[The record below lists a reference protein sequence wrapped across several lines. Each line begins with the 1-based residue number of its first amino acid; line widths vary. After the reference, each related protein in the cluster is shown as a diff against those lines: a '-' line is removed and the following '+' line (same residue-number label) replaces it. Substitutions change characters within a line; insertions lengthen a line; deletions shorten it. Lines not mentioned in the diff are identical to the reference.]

1 MKKNLLKRIPV
12 STFLFIGYALIIL
25 IGSILLFMPFAS
37 ADGES
42 HAYID
47 CLFTSVSA
55 TCVTGLVP
63 FNTGLEWSTFGQIV
77 IMMLIQV
84 GGLGFMTV
92 ITLFYLLFGKRIG
105 VHDQNIL
112 MHSHGSFSVGD
123 IIPLIRKILIM
134 TFAVE
139 ANGALILFLSFYG
152 THGMKGLYYA
162 IFTSISAFCNAGFDV
177 FGGNSMTGFASNPVV
192 LITVSALIIAGG
204 LGFVVWSDIFKNKF
218 NLKKCQL
225 HTNVVLIVN
234 AILIFGGALLFF
246 ILEFT
251 DVGVKGNFSDMPLGD
266 KIVNSIFMSVSPRT
280 AGFNS
285 VDLTQVSGPGQFLTI
300 ILMFIGGNSCST
312 AGGIKV
318 TTAVV
323 VLANLVASAKNKKE
337 VKLMNRRVSNE
348 VVKQASAVLISYM
361 LLTVSAV
368 LLMGIFEP
376 FGLNEILFEVV
387 SAVATVGLSLDVTP
401 HLSVIS
407 KVIVILLMYVG
418 RLGAFT
424 LFELL
429 FSRSKKEYISRPEG
443 KIMVG

>member
-1 MKKNLLKRIPV
+1 MNKTFLKRIPI
-12 STFLFIGYALIIL
+12 SAFLFIGYALIIL
-25 IGSILLFMPFAS
+25 VGSGLLALPFAS
-37 ADGES
+37 ATGES
-42 HAYID
+42 HSYVD

-63 FNTGLEWSTFGQIV
+63 FNTGLEWSLFGQIV
-77 IMMLIQV
+77 ILVLIQI

-92 ITLFYLLFGKRIG
+92 ITLFYFLFGKRIG

-112 MHSHGSFSVGD
+112 MRSQGSFSVGD
-123 IIPLIRKILIM
+123 VIPLIRKIIIM
-134 TFAVE
+134 TFSVE
-139 ANGALILFLSFYG
+139 AVGALILFLNFYG
-152 THGMKGLYYA
+152 TYGAKGLYYA

-177 FGGNSMTGFASNPVV
+177 FGDNSLTGFASNPVV
-192 LITVSALIIAGG
+192 LLTLTTLILTGG
-204 LGFVVWSDIFKNKF
+204 LGFVVWSDLFKNKF
-218 NLKKCQL
+218 NLKKCNL
-225 HTNVVLIVN
+225 HTNVVLLSS
-234 AILIFGGALLFF
+234 AILVFGGALLFF

-251 DVGVKGNFSDMPLGD
+251 DIGVKGNFSSMSLGD

-285 VDLTQVSGPGQFLTI
+285 VDLTKVSGPGQFLTI

-323 VLANLVASAKNKKE
+323 VLANLFASARNAKE
-337 VKLMNRRVSNE
+337 VKLMNRKVSNE
-348 VVKQASAVLISYM
+348 VVKQASAVFISYM
-361 LLTVSAV
+361 LLTISAV

-376 FGLNEILFEVV
+376 FGLNEILYEVV
-387 SAVATVGLSLDVTP
+387 SAEATVGLSLDITSR
-401 HLSVIS
+401 LGVIS
-407 KVIVILLMYVG
+407 KLIVIALMYFG

-429 FSRSKKEYISRPEG
+429 FSKSKKEYISRPEG